1 LLDSNVADMRNI
13 GGPLAGATTA
23 ALFLG
28 EFVGETPW
36 AHIDMAGPMDADG
49 DNGWLNRGAT
59 AYGTRLLIDFCANFK
74 KPAGK
79 NK

>member
-1 LLDSNVADMRNI
+1 M
-13 GGPLAGATTA
+13 
-23 ALFLG
+23 
-28 EFVGETPW
+28 E
-36 AHIDMAGPMDADG
+36 ADG

-74 KPAGK
+74 KSSTK